1 MRSKNVGR
9 KNVEESTSMKDIEG
23 NISSKSSRYPCILL
37 AAGASSRMGR
47 QKLLLSLGN
56 KPVVRYIAETILIV
70 ASPLVVVV
78 GSNGEDVRDALRG
91 LTRTI
96 VVDNPHWQ
104 DGMVGSAQVGIDTL
118 RKNCPDVSGFFLHQA
133 DKPFVPVSVFA
144 SLAEYMDTMDT
155 MDTTGTDKTK
165 TVYEPDPD
173 ANPDS
178 NRPLPCALV
187 ASFRGDSGHPVL
199 FPSRYIPA
207 LLSLPAGERLKPVL
221 DQFGS
226 LLVECDTAAVLEDI
240 DTLSDYE
247 SLISKYAVTFSG
259 SGQDLA

>member
-1 MRSKNVGR
+1 MNSKNVSR
-9 KNVEESTSMKDIEG
+9 KNKNVKESTSMEDFEE
-23 NISSKSSRYPCILL
+23 NSSSKSSRYPCILL
-37 AAGASSRMGR
+37 AAGAGSRMGR
-47 QKLLLSLGN
+47 QKLLLPLGN

-78 GSNGEDVRDALRG
+78 GSNGEEVRGALRG
-91 LTRTI
+91 LTGTI

-118 RKNCPDVSGFFLHQA
+118 LKNCPDVSGFFLHQA

-144 SLAEYMDTMDT
+144 TLAQY
-155 MDTTGTDKTK
+155 MDTTGTGKAT

-178 NRPLPCALV
+178 NRSLPCALV
-187 ASFRGDSGHPVL
+187 ASFGGDSGHPVL
-199 FPSRYIPA
+199 FPSRYIPG

-221 DQFGS
+221 DQLGS
-226 LLVECDTAAVLEDI
+226 LQVECHTAAVLEDI

-247 SLISKYAVTFSG
+247 SLTHKYAATFSG
-259 SGQDLA
+259 PGQDLDKT